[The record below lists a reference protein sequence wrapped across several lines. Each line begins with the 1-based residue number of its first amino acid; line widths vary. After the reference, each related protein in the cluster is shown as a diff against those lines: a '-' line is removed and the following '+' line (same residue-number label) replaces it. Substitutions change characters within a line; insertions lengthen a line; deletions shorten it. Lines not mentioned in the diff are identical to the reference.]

1 MTSLTK
7 LEPPLPKVGKK
18 EANDGTVH
26 FSIISVGEMGIF
38 PFPGILLDGPAQR
51 VTDIKNMETRTD
63 DIILVT
69 FPKSGEYCIDIL
81 CIY

>member
-7 LEPPLPKVGKK
+7 SETPLPKVGRK
-18 EANDGTVH
+18 EANDGKVH
-26 FSIISVGEMGIF
+26 FSIISVGGMGIF

-51 VTDIKNMETRTD
+51 VTDIKNMETKAD

-69 FPKSGEYCIDIL
+69 FPKSGKY
-81 CIY
+81 